1 MSTSLL
7 VDFPC
12 CMVLHQKRAWFAAT
26 VVLLALDL
34 LGTVLYFNYTREGT
48 YCGHDLQ
55 FATPW
60 HHAI

>member
-1 MSTSLL
+1 
-7 VDFPC
+7 
-12 CMVLHQKRAWFAAT
+12 MVLHQKRAWFAAT

-48 YCGHDLQ
+48 YCGRDLQ